1 MEILGNNG
9 DVLMRLLSAATERSR
24 LLAGNVANQNTP
36 GYKRQSLQFEE
47 LLAKELESSRPSLDR
62 VQAQRVIDTQT
73 TGSPNGNNVNME
85 KEVAAMR
92 ENMLRYEMYAT
103 ILKGSTKLVESAIH
117 GDR

>member
-1 MEILGNNG
+1 MEILGANG

-36 GYKRQSLQFEE
+36 GYKRQSLEFES
-47 LLAKELESSRPSLDR
+47 LLSKELESSRPDLSQVHAMR
-62 VQAQRVIDTQT
+62 QVDTAT
-73 TGSPNGNNVNME
+73 PGNPNGNNVNME
-85 KEVAAMR
+85 KETASMR

>member
-1 MEILGNNG
+1 MEVLGNHG

-24 LLAGNVANQNTP
+24 ILAGNIANQNTP

-47 LLAKELESSRPSLDR
+47 LLAQELESSRPTLHNIQPMKL
-62 VQAQRVIDTQT
+62 VDTQSPGT
-73 TGSPNGNNVNME
+73 PNGNNVNME

-92 ENMLRYEMYAT
+92 ENMLRYEMYST
-103 ILKGSTKLVESAIH
+103 ILKGSTKLVESAIR

>member
-1 MEILGNNG
+1 MQHLGPNG

-24 LLAGNVANQNTP
+24 ILAGNVANQNTP
-36 GYKRQSLQFEE
+36 GYKRQNLKFED
-47 LLAKELESSRPSLDR
+47 LLTKELESGGANLHNIMP
-62 VQAQRVIDTQT
+62 QREIDTQT
-73 TGSPNGNNVNME
+73 VGNPNGNNVAME

-103 ILKGSTKLVESAIH
+103 ILKGSNKLVESAIH